1 MCSITNYTFVFS
13 PITGAPP
20 QPVEVVEV
28 KLNSK
33 KVEADTTSSNT
44 SQSEDEEG

>member
-1 MCSITNYTFVFS
+1 MCSIADYTIVFS
-13 PITGAPP
+13 LITGASS
-20 QPVEVVEV
+20 QLVEV

-33 KVEADTTSSNT
+33 KVEADTTTSNT